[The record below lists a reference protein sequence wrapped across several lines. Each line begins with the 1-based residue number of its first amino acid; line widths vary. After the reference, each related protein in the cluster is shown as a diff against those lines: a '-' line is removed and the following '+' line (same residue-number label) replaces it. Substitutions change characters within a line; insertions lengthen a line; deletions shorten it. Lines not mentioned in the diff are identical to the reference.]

1 MTASLSD
8 RGTGGQGAAGDG
20 RTVTHVGYTV
30 SQGLSTEP
38 ACNTAWLLKI
48 HLSFGQPDY
57 PNSSRKL
64 PRKRWVMYK
73 YPKREDKWREGGTK
87 LKWKKET
94 QR

>member
-1 MTASLSD
+1 MTASLSE
-8 RGTGGQGAAGDG
+8 RGTGGQGATGDG

-38 ACNTAWLLKI
+38 ACSTAWLLKI

-64 PRKRWVMYK
+64 PRKRWVMYEFTSTQK
-73 YPKREDKWREGGTK
+73 ERTSGEREA
-87 LKWKKET
+87 LN
-94 QR
+94 